1 MRYTGPKMKLCRRE
15 GYNLFGTEKYNLED
29 NHRRVKR
36 GRSKLSEY
44 GVQLRKK
51 QAAKRQYALSEK
63 QFHRYY
69 KHATKSIDLT
79 TGDAMLR
86 ALELRLDT
94 VVLRSNFARTIMQA
108 RQEVNHAHFLVN
120 GKKVNIPSYQVRVG
134 DEITIKEKLKESPL
148 YKTLI
153 DEFAEFAKKSNDAN
167 FSSAKWLKVD
177 PKKLTIT
184 ITALP
189 ENSDFD
195 KMIDAQRIVEFYSK

>member
-36 GRSKLSEY
+36 AGKLSEY

-63 QFHRYY
+63 QFRKYY
-69 KHATKSIDLT
+69 QKATKSLDLT

-86 ALELRLDT
+86 SLELRLDS
-94 VVLRSNFARTIMQA
+94 VILRSNLARTIMQA
-108 RQEVNHAHFLVN
+108 RQCVSHAHFLVN
-120 GKKVNIPSYQVRVG
+120 GKKLNIPSYQVKIG
-134 DEITIKEKLKESPL
+134 DTITLKEKLKESPL
-148 YKTLI
+148 YKTLVE
-153 DEFAEFAKKSNDAN
+153 EFEEFSKKNSEA
-167 FSSAKWLKVD
+167 SVTRSKWLTVD
-177 PKKLTIT
+177 PKKLTVT
-184 ITALP
+184 VTALP